1 MKSLIL
7 IFIALGCG
15 LVVSIGVSQV
25 MNRDGGGAGLEMEQ
39 ILVALSDIDIGT
51 KLDAQNVKLEDWPKA
66 KIPEGAI
73 RRLDDVKDKFA
84 NVRFFKGEPLN
95 VNKVSDTLSN
105 IANKVP
111 EGYRAMPVK
120 VDEDTVM
127 RAISPGDRVDVMV
140 FLRRNGQDIVETGA
154 FTILKNVRVFAVN
167 ATTERAS
174 DAKGETTSF
183 KTISLLVKPDHAREL
198 AVAAQVGKIMLTL
211 RRPDESDE
219 AAGEEA
225 TPLSEILTG
234 HSKLGSDARANAST
248 PTQTSGFTQLLE
260 QATSQPQLTA
270 TVAAPPAWTL
280 EIISP
285 NERKRYEWSD
295 LKSLPTETVVG
306 TPGTGGTPA
315 TPVSTSTSG
324 ASGEPQDTASGD
336 ADKTTSDKPTSDKA
350 SAEKD

>member
-15 LVVSIGVSQV
+15 LVVSIGISQV
-25 MNRDGGGAGLEMEQ
+25 MNREGGGTGLEMEQ
-39 ILVALSDIDIGT
+39 ILVALADIDIGA
-51 KLDAQNVKLEDWPKA
+51 KLDAQNVKLEDWPKN
-66 KIPEGAI
+66 KVPEGAI

-95 VNKVSDTLSN
+95 VNKISDTLSN

-140 FLRRNGQDIVETGA
+140 FLRRNGQDILETGA

-167 ATTERAS
+167 ATTERAT
-174 DAKGETTSF
+174 DAKGETMSF
-183 KTISLLVKPDHAREL
+183 KTVSLLVKPDHAREL
-198 AVAAQVGKIMLTL
+198 VVASQMGKIMLTL
-211 RRPDESDE
+211 RRPDETDE
-219 AAGEEA
+219 LTGEEA
-225 TPLSEILTG
+225 TPLRDILTG
-234 HSKLGSDARANAST
+234 RSKLGSDDPANASLQMQT
-248 PTQTSGFTQLLE
+248 PGFTQLLE
-260 QATSQPQLTA
+260 QATAQSPAAGPAAA
-270 TVAAPPAWTL
+270 TPPAWTL

-295 LKSLPTETVVG
+295 LKALPTEILVSAAPPTS
-306 TPGTGGTPA
+306 TPA
-315 TPVSTSTSG
+315 LPVSAPTDGSSSGDDDKSTSD
-324 ASGEPQDTASGD
+324 SDEKPPT
-336 ADKTTSDKPTSDKA
+336 DKS
-350 SAEKD
+350 

>member
-25 MNRDGGGAGLEMEQ
+25 MNTGGGGAGLEMEQ
-39 ILVALSDIDIGT
+39 ILVALSDVDIGS

-95 VNKVSDTLSN
+95 VNKISDTLSN

-183 KTISLLVKPDHAREL
+183 KTVSLLVKPDHAREL

-225 TPLSEILTG
+225 TPLSEILSG
-234 HSKLGSDARANAST
+234 HSKSGSDAPAHASAQ
-248 PTQTSGFTQLLE
+248 TQTPGFTQLLE
-260 QATSQPQLTA
+260 QATAQPQPAGPTL
-270 TVAAPPAWTL
+270 AAPAWTL
-280 EIISP
+280 EVISP
-285 NERKRYEWSD
+285 NERKRYEWAD
-295 LKSLPTETVVG
+295 LKQLPTETIVG
-306 TPGTGGTPA
+306 TPGASGTPA
-315 TPVSTSTSG
+315 IPVSTT
-324 ASGEPQDTASGD
+324 SGD
-336 ADKTTSDKPTSDKA
+336 ATKGGTTTGGSDDSQGKPTGDGDKPA
-350 SAEKD
+350 PVKD